1 MAIVSLAGSV
11 DMTSFVRHLKKG
23 AGLWAVLAA
32 VSGPHEATAQ
42 NWPSFRGPR
51 AGGVADGQD
60 LPARWSAEE
69 GLNVK
74 WKTPIPGLAHS
85 SPVVW
90 GDRLYV
96 TTAVSSAGD
105 DSFKAGLYGEGTASE
120 DRSIHQWKVFA
131 LDKKTG
137 EIVWERVAYQGVPK
151 EKRHIKATYANST
164 PATNGAY
171 VVAFFGS
178 QGLYAFTSD
187 GALAWKKDLGR
198 LDVGAYDAP
207 DYEWGPASSPV
218 IFEDKVIVQVD
229 TQDED
234 YLLALDLGSGETVWK
249 TERDELPSWG
259 TPTVCPSEDRVE
271 LVTNGSNFI
280 RGYDPATGEERWRLG
295 GSSQITA
302 PTPVC
307 DEGVI
312 VVVNGRRPEKP
323 IFVIRPGAEGD
334 ITLAENQT
342 SSASVVWSLEGRGSY
357 MPTPLVYRGHLYV
370 LQNQGILDCYEL
382 ETGREVYRQRLPHG
396 GSGFSGSPVAADGV
410 LYLPGEDG
418 DVFAVKAGPGFELLS
433 RNGLGELLMST
444 PALSEGMMYLRAH
457 HHVYAV
463 GR

>member
-1 MAIVSLAGSV
+1 LKTLFRNAVIVLVVATCGSAGSSAR
-11 DMTSFVRHLKKG
+11 D
-23 AGLWAVLAA
+23 
-32 VSGPHEATAQ
+32 
-42 NWPSFRGPR
+42 WPSFRGPR

-60 LPARWSAEE
+60 LPVTWSAPDDV
-69 GLNVK
+69 NIA
-74 WKTPIPGLAHS
+74 WKAPIPGLAHS

-96 TTAVSSAGD
+96 TTAVSNAGD
-105 DSFKAGLYGEGTASE
+105 DTFKAGLYGDGTASG

-131 LDKKTG
+131 LDKRTG
-137 EIVWERVAYQGVPK
+137 KIVWEKVAYRGVPK

-187 GALAWKKDLGR
+187 GTLAWKKDLGR

-207 DYEWGPASSPV
+207 DYEWGPASSPI
-218 IFEDKVIVQVD
+218 IFENKVIVQVD

-249 TERDELPSWG
+249 TDRDELPSWG
-259 TPTVCPSEDRVE
+259 TPTVCPGESRAE
-271 LVTNGSNFI
+271 LVTNGSRFI
-280 RGYDPATGEERWRLG
+280 RGYDPTTGKERWRLG

-302 PTPVC
+302 PTPIC
-307 DEGVI
+307 EEGVI
-312 VVVNGRRPEKP
+312 VVVSGRRPEKP
-323 IFVIRPGAEGD
+323 IFVIRPGAAGD

-342 SSASVVWSLEGRGSY
+342 SSADIVWSRQGRGSY
-357 MPTPLVYRGHLYV
+357 MPTPLVYRGLLYV

-382 ETGREVYRQRLPHG
+382 ETGKEVYRRRLPHG

-418 DVFAVKAGPGFELLS
+418 DVFAVKAGPRFELLS
-433 RNGLGELLMST
+433 RMSLGEPLMTS
-444 PALSEGMMYLRAH
+444 PALSDGMLYLRAH
-457 HHVYAV
+457 HHVYAF
-463 GR
+463 GY

>member
-1 MAIVSLAGSV
+1 LK
-11 DMTSFVRHLKKG
+11 TLVRN
-23 AGLWAVLAA
+23 AVTVLLLVAA
-32 VSGPHEATAQ
+32 CASANSRARDI
-42 NWPSFRGPR
+42 WPSFRGLR
-51 AGGVADGQD
+51 AGGVSDGQD
-60 LPARWSAEE
+60 LPVTWSAPDDV
-69 GLNVK
+69 NIA

-105 DSFKAGLYGEGTASE
+105 DSFKAGLYGAGTASE
-120 DRSIHQWKVFA
+120 DRSIHQWKVLA
-131 LDKKTG
+131 LDTKTG
-137 EIVWERVAYQGVPK
+137 EMAWERVAYQGVPK

-178 QGLYAFTSD
+178 QGLYAFTAD
-187 GALAWKKDLGR
+187 GRLAWTRDLGR

-207 DYEWGPASSPV
+207 DYEWGPASSPI
-218 IFEDKVIVQVD
+218 IFDDKVIVQVD
-229 TQDED
+229 TQAED
-234 YLLALDLGSGETVWK
+234 FLMALDLESGETAWK

-259 TPTVCPSEDRVE
+259 TPTVCPGPERVE

-280 RGYDPATGEERWRLG
+280 RGYDPSTGRELWRLG

-307 DEGVI
+307 EDGLI
-312 VVVNGRRPEKP
+312 VVVSGRRPEKP
-323 IFVIRPGAEGD
+323 IFVIRSGAEGN
-334 ITLAENQT
+334 ITLAEGQT
-342 SSASVVWSLEGRGSY
+342 SSANVVWSLEGRGSY
-357 MPTPLVYRGHLYV
+357 MPTPLVYDGLLYV
-370 LQNQGILDCYEL
+370 LHNQGILACYEL

-418 DVFAVKAGPGFELLS
+418 DVFAVKAGPEFELLS
-433 RNGLGELLMST
+433 KNPLGELLMST
-444 PALSEGMMYLRAH
+444 PAVSGGRMYLRAH
-457 HHVYAV
+457 HHVFAV
-463 GR
+463 GRS

>member
-1 MAIVSLAGSV
+1 M
-11 DMTSFVRHLKKG
+11 
-23 AGLWAVLAA
+23 
-32 VSGPHEATAQ
+32 
-42 NWPSFRGPR
+42 
-51 AGGVADGQD
+51 
-60 LPARWSAEE
+60 
-69 GLNVK
+69 
-74 WKTPIPGLAHS
+74 
-85 SPVVW
+85 
-90 GDRLYV
+90 

-207 DYEWGPASSPV
+207 DYEWGPASSPA

>member
-1 MAIVSLAGSV
+1 
-11 DMTSFVRHLKKG
+11 MTSLVSRLKKD
-23 AGLWAVLAA
+23 AGVWAVLLA
-32 VSGPHEATAQ
+32 VAWAHDASAQ
-42 NWPSFRGPR
+42 DWPSFRGPR
-51 AGGVADGQD
+51 AGGVADGQS
-60 LPARWSAEE
+60 LPTAWDAGE
-69 GLNVK
+69 GTNIR

-85 SPVVW
+85 SPVIG

-96 TTAVSSAGD
+96 TSAVSSAGD

-131 LDKKTG
+131 LEKRTG
-137 EIVWERVAYQGVPK
+137 QIAWERVAYQGVPK

-187 GALAWKKDLGR
+187 GTLAWKKDLGR

-229 TQDED
+229 TQGED
-234 YLLALDLGSGETVWK
+234 YLMALDLRTGETIWK
-249 TERDELPSWG
+249 TGRDELPSWG
-259 TPTVCPSEDRVE
+259 TPTVCPSGDRVE

-307 DEGVI
+307 EEGVI

-342 SSASVVWSLEGRGSY
+342 SSVNIVWSREGRGSY

-382 ETGREVYRQRLPHG
+382 ETGKEVYRQRLPHG

-418 DVFAVKAGPGFELLS
+418 DVFAVKAGPEFELLS
-433 RNGLGELLMST
+433 RHRLGELLMSS
-444 PALSEGMMYLRAH
+444 PALSDGVMYLRAH
-457 HHVYAV
+457 RHVFAI
-463 GR
+463 GG